1 MIIRGC
7 AESGMRRHQPNRVTR
22 DIFGQNRGLER
33 LGAICRAAHRYSVRS
48 LPFSISW
55 RQGHVRKKG
64 KKTRNV
70 LELKVG
76 VLMFAVPAK

>member
-1 MIIRGC
+1 
-7 AESGMRRHQPNRVTR
+7 MRWHQPNRVTR
-22 DIFGQNRGLER
+22 DIFGQNRGLESS
-33 LGAICRAAHRYSVRS
+33 GAICRAARRFGTLVTFLDFAATGTR
-48 LPFSISW
+48 PDTC
-55 RQGHVRKKG
+55 